1 LVFKVYSKVISILF
15 LRFENTPYVVD
26 VFEDT
31 PIGSTVLMLFAT
43 DLDHGKNAKISYRLS
58 STSDK
63 FSVER
68 ESGALVVSGTLDR
81 ESVPTYI
88 LTVIAED
95 GGISPLAD
103 QTEVEI
109 SVVDVN
115 DNSPRFSNTIYQVL
129 NSLIL
134 SSFFSHQNYRLS
146 TIKKL
151 LLRIPSKL
159 SYFIFLKQG
168 SVNENSPAGT
178 SILEVSA
185 TDDDGGENGKVYYR

>member
-1 LVFKVYSKVISILF
+1 MTIIQIFDAKLSNPFSDF
-15 LRFENTPYVVD
+15 RFENTPYVVD

-43 DLDHGKNAKISYRLS
+43 DLDHGKNAKISYRMLPPY
-58 STSDK
+58 DK

-68 ESGALVVSGTLDR
+68 ESGALVVSGSLDR
-81 ESVPTYI
+81 ESVPTFS

-115 DNSPRFSNTIYQVL
+115 DNSPRFSSTIYQVNFFKPFNL
-129 NSLIL
+129 TSKIVLALACPCNRFVESLG
-134 SSFFSHQNYRLS
+134 F
-146 TIKKL
+146 
-151 LLRIPSKL
+151 
-159 SYFIFLKQG
+159 
-168 SVNENSPAGT
+168 
-178 SILEVSA
+178 
-185 TDDDGGENGKVYYR
+185 

>member
-1 LVFKVYSKVISILF
+1 MRSRWNQSKPILF
-15 LRFENTPYVVD
+15 LDSRFENTPYVVD

-43 DLDHGKNAKISYRLS
+43 DLDHGKNAKISYRMMPA
-58 STSDK
+58 SDK

-68 ESGALVVSGTLDR
+68 ESGALVVSGALDR

-88 LTVIAED
+88 LTVIGED

-115 DNSPRFSNTIYQVL
+115 DNAPRFSSSIYQVS
-129 NSLIL
+129 N
-134 SSFFSHQNYRLS
+134 
-146 TIKKL
+146 K
-151 LLRIPSKL
+151 
-159 SYFIFLKQG
+159 FIR
-168 SVNENSPAGT
+168 
-178 SILEVSA
+178 SA
-185 TDDDGGENGKVYYR
+185 LP